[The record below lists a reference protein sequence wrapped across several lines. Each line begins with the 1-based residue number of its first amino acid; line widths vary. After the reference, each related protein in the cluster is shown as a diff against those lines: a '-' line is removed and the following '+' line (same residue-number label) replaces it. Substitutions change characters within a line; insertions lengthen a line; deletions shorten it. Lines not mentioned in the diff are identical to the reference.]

1 MGDYNPFANRKKT
14 EYELVPTGYYQGTL
28 LEVNTK
34 KGKNKE
40 GEEVDKIQFVF
51 GIEANGK
58 PARVFKTVY
67 PGIKSTSQFAM
78 TVRSIAPESFSDDL
92 LTDDNAIWAY
102 TKSLVG
108 RSVQFYVGTD
118 PTGKWNNID
127 AIAPVMAAK
136 APQAPKA
143 AAPRVQEQ
151 TTLPVQTEDDDIPF

>member
-14 EYELVPTGYYQGTL
+14 EYELVPTGYYQGEL
-28 LEVNTK
+28 LEVNSK

-51 GIEANGK
+51 GIDVAGK

-78 TVRSIAPESFSDDL
+78 TVRAIAPDSFRDEL
-92 LTDDNAIWAY
+92 LTDDAAIWEY

-108 RSVQFYVGTD
+108 RSVQFYVNVD

-127 AIAPVMAAK
+127 AIAPVMTVK
-136 APQAPKA
+136 VPQAPKKA
-143 AAPRVQEQ
+143 SAPAQVAAPIQSAE
-151 TTLPVQTEDDDIPF
+151 DDIPF